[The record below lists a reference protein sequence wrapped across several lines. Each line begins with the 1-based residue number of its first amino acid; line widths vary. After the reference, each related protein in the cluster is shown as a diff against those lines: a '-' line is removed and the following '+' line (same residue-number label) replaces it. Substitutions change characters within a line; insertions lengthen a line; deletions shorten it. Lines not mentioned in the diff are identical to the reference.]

1 MKEIEHEIDQFY
13 YEMDQGEAPIGNIL
27 CIYIDK
33 EKKGSQKSYLIIVN

>member
-13 YEMDQGEAPIGNIL
+13 YEMDQGEAPTGNIL

-33 EKKGSQKSYLIIVN
+33 VTKKRKAHKKVTL